1 MSFVAEVT
9 SDVESDNWSGRF
21 FSRAQQRT
29 KKMRCWIIMSI
40 IYPPPNKGAI
50 KKLVPILRFD
60 MKCILIAVQANSIF
74 DPL

>member
-1 MSFVAEVT
+1 
-9 SDVESDNWSGRF
+9 
-21 FSRAQQRT
+21 
-29 KKMRCWIIMSI
+29 MSI